1 MGRKSKK
8 ELKKERSNQKR
19 KAEIDQKQ
27 VGFLI
32 FRAYISN

>member
-1 MGRKSKK
+1 MARKTKK
-8 ELKKERSNQKR
+8 ELRDERANQKR